1 MRGPQTRG
9 RERRLP
15 AHQPEVLRLGPLRP
29 VRPVGL
35 PGPMRPGKPSRQNP
49 RPHRRTRRRGGRRVS
64 NQRPKSPDA
73 RRVKSR
79 QAPVPL
85 PRSEVVEPRTKS
97 SCPVLRGT
105 HPGRLAG
112 VGPVRPPSSDFR
124 SSDLDR
130 NTSPSLCGSVLGAL
144 SSFGQRTRIDS
155 TLSGASADLLNVS
168 PHCFLKLDF
177 RMQKLAREL
186 DSRIRISNYQLDVHR
201 RNVASTFRLDPG
213 SWPRDREIN
222 RPLWPS
228 SPTLS
233 EWMEMTR
240 RGASPCDLGRP
251 VGKTVRVSRSFQM
264 YDILLTK
271 RICSRH
277 IIGVRSDVS
286 VPEQFLGHFRYRQG
300 FLILTSP
307 YSLPSGLAR
316 FLVSQWV
323 TDPHS
328 LWLEWFGT
336 LKQYLRR
343 VPSHLLDGIELKA
356 PHELLVEELDDDE

>member
-1 MRGPQTRG
+1 MKSPQTRG

-15 AHQPEVLRLGPLRP
+15 AHQPKFLRLAPQAPAKP
-29 VRPVGL
+29 VQP
-35 PGPMRPGKPSRQNP
+35 PGPEWSRKRRKRP
-49 RPHRRTRRRGGRRVS
+49 RPPRRTRKRGERWVS
-64 NQRPKSPDA
+64 NQRLDPRDA
-73 RRVKSR
+73 RRETR
-79 QAPVPL
+79 RALTPL
-85 PRSEVVEPRTKS
+85 PRNGAVEPRNESKNLVKRGPHFGRQAEVGLFRPPS
-97 SCPVLRGT
+97 GDFRPSGGPVLR
-105 HPGRLAG
+105 AN
-112 VGPVRPPSSDFR
+112 SSR
-124 SSDLDR
+124 EQGKGA
-130 NTSPSLCGSVLGAL
+130 NSVLNRA
-144 SSFGQRTRIDS
+144 D
-155 TLSGASADLLNVS
+155 ADLLNVS

-177 RMQKLAREL
+177 KTQRLVRRL
-186 DSRIRISNYQLDVHR
+186 DRRIRISNYQLDVHC

-228 SPTLS
+228 SPTLN
-233 EWMEMTR
+233 EWMEMIK
-240 RGASPCDLGRP
+240 RGASPCDRGRP

-271 RICSRH
+271 RICSQH

-307 YSLPSGLAR
+307 YSIPSGLAR
-316 FLVSQWV
+316 FLVSLWV
-323 TDPHS
+323 MDPHS

-343 VPSHLLDGIELKA
+343 VPSHLLNGIELKA
-356 PHELLVEELDDDE
+356 PHELFVEELDDDE

>member
-1 MRGPQTRG
+1 MKSPQTRG

-15 AHQPEVLRLGPLRP
+15 AHQPEVLRVAPPRP
-29 VRPVGL
+29 VKPVKP
-35 PGPMRPGKPSRQNP
+35 PGPIRSGKQRRRP
-49 RPHRRTRRRGGRRVS
+49 RPPRRTRNRRGRRVS
-64 NQRPKSPDA
+64 NRRPQPRGAQQDP
-73 RRVKSR
+73 RH
-79 QAPVPL
+79 APVPL
-85 PRSEVVEPRTKS
+85 PRNGTVEHRNRS
-97 SCPVLRGT
+97 DSLVERG
-105 HPGRLAG
+105 HPSRQAG
-112 VGPVRPPSSDFR
+112 VGRFRPPSSGFR
-124 SSDLDR
+124 DLSPGRSTTPGFSGSALRADSSR
-130 NTSPSLCGSVLGAL
+130 GQENVVSVQNGAY
-144 SSFGQRTRIDS
+144 
-155 TLSGASADLLNVS
+155 ADLLNVS
-168 PHCFLKLDF
+168 PHCFLKLNF
-177 RMQKLAREL
+177 KMQNLVRKL
-186 DSRIRISNYQLDVHR
+186 DSRIRISNYQLDVHC

-228 SPTLS
+228 SPTLA
-233 EWMEMTR
+233 EWMEMIK

-251 VGKTVRVSRSFQM
+251 TGKTVRVSRSFQM

-286 VPEQFLGHFRYRQG
+286 VPEEFLGHFRYRQG

-307 YSLPSGLAR
+307 YSIPAGLAR
-316 FLVSQWV
+316 FLVSLWA